1 MRTTLRLDDDLLR
14 DAKRRAIDRGV
25 TLTQL
30 VEDALRSE
38 LARRPR
44 APPDRIELPTVDG
57 GGTLPGVD
65 LDDGAALR
73 DLMDGY

>member
-1 MRTTLRLDDDLLR
+1 VRTTIRLDDDLLR
-14 DAKRRAIDRGV
+14 DAKRRALDRGI

-30 VEDALRSE
+30 IEDALRVE
-38 LARRPR
+38 LARRP
-44 APPDRIELPTVDG
+44 APPHERIELTTFKG
-57 GGTLPGVD
+57 SGTYPDVD